1 MRKRNVLVCEYKIEK
16 LLKKQIR
23 GGFFFFFCFCLAGE
37 EYRLEKSL
45 FNAAVVST
53 YFALPGFK
61 REAEAEALQLA
72 ISKLLYFMIV

>member
-1 MRKRNVLVCEYKIEK
+1 MCEYEIEK

-23 GGFFFFFCFCLAGE
+23 GDFFFLFASALLDGA

-61 REAEAEALQLA
+61 REAEALQLA

>member
-1 MRKRNVLVCEYKIEK
+1 MCEYKIEK

-23 GGFFFFFCFCLAGE
+23 GDFFFLFASALLDGA

-61 REAEAEALQLA
+61 KREAEALLQLA